1 MNCPFCTFEAS
12 PRTLHAHLGEQHS
25 AAVRFEDRGD
35 RWYYA
40 LECPI
45 CGDGYE
51 REIKPRGRDPGFVEE
66 FSAQIRLV
74 AFDMLVNHLLGEHE
88 GLELPEESEEPES
101 AGTGGAHQPPLSG
114 TEVPVAAPVPAWLA
128 EARRA
133 KQAEAP
139 QTNGN

>member
-1 MNCPFCTFEAS
+1 VRCPFCAFDGP
-12 PRTLHAHLGEQHS
+12 PRMLHAHLGEQHPD
-25 AAVRFEDRGD
+25 AIRFEDKGGRSF
-35 RWYYA
+35 YA
-40 LECPI
+40 LTCPI

-88 GLELPEESEEPES
+88 GLDVPPEEAEPEPS
-101 AGTGGAHQPPLSG
+101 APPG
-114 TEVPVAAPVPAWLA
+114 DAPVPAWLA

-133 KQAEAP
+133 KQ
-139 QTNGN
+139 QNGN

>member
-1 MNCPFCTFEAS
+1 VNCPFCAFEGS
-12 PRTLHAHLGEQHS
+12 PRTLHAHLGEQHPE
-25 AAVRFEDRGD
+25 AIRFETQGGRSF
-35 RWYYA
+35 YA
-40 LECPI
+40 LDCPI

-88 GLELPEESEEPES
+88 DLEIPDADEAEPES
-101 AGTGGAHQPPLSG
+101 EQPAPLG
-114 TEVPVAAPVPAWLA
+114 DAPVPAWLA

-133 KQAEAP
+133 KHE
-139 QTNGN
+139 NGD

>member
-1 MNCPFCTFEAS
+1 M
-12 PRTLHAHLGEQHS
+12 LHAHLGEQHPE
-25 AAVRFEDRGD
+25 AIRFEDKGGRSF
-35 RWYYA
+35 YA
-40 LECPI
+40 LTCPV

-88 GLELPEESEEPES
+88 EVDLPPEEAEPE
-101 AGTGGAHQPPLSG
+101 PP
-114 TEVPVAAPVPAWLA
+114 APMVDAPAPAWLA

-133 KQAEAP
+133 KQ
-139 QTNGN
+139 QNGN

>member
-1 MNCPFCTFEAS
+1 CSFEGP
-12 PRTLHAHLGEQHS
+12 PRTLHAHLGEQHQE
-25 AAVRFEDRGD
+25 AVRFEDRGD
-35 RWYYA
+35 RWFYA
-40 LECPI
+40 LDCPI

-88 GLELPEESEEPES
+88 TILPGDTPGPPGEIPEADGAEPEP
-101 AGTGGAHQPPLSG
+101 AAPMGD
-114 TEVPVAAPVPAWLA
+114 APVPVWLA

-133 KQAEAP
+133 KHE
-139 QTNGN
+139 NGN

>member
-1 MNCPFCTFEAS
+1 MRCPFCSFEGS
-12 PRTLHAHLGEQHS
+12 PRTLHAHLGEQHPE
-25 AAVRFEDRGD
+25 AIRFEDRGE
-35 RWYYA
+35 RWFYA

-74 AFDMLVNHLLGEHE
+74 AFDTLVNHLLGEHE
-88 GLELPEESEEPES
+88 DLDLPPDEEPAPEHP
-101 AGTGGAHQPPLSG
+101 TPLG
-114 TEVPVAAPVPAWLA
+114 DAPAPAWLA

-133 KQAEAP
+133 KQP
-139 QTNGN
+139 NGN